1 MEKNG
6 AITTN
11 TPSCGNS
18 CSGCCNGNCSCKVKR
33 ASVQSSAK
41 QPLLFPETKE
51 AADTMEQDLIKRAVE
66 AVQER
71 SRTTR

>member
-6 AITTN
+6 AITAN
-11 TPSCGNS
+11 TPSCGNG
-18 CSGCCNGNCSCKVKR
+18 CNGCCRGNCSCKVKR
-33 ASVQSSAK
+33 ANAQSSAK

-66 AVQER
+66 VVQER
-71 SRTTR
+71 SKPTH